1 VYNGGQELCT
11 GRRYNSGVRFPLV
24 VMLIMSV
31 SASAVARQT
40 TQPPPTDAPPPPQF
54 SEAVEVVAVTPVHGL
69 EVPKTKVAAN
79 VQIFTPPRVPALA
92 PSDAS
97 RLLAER
103 AVSVHTTDAQ
113 AGTFQPDVLFRGFA
127 GSPLLGSSEGLAVYQ
142 DGVRM
147 NEAFG
152 DTVNWDVLPSN
163 AIGSL
168 NLVPGSNPLFGL
180 NALGGALSIR
190 TKDGFTAPGGRGSV
204 RAGSFGRYDI
214 GAESGGRRG
223 AFGYYLAGSLTSE
236 DGWRDH
242 SPSTVRKLFGDA
254 GWRGT
259 DSQVNISFT
268 GASNDLT
275 ANGPAPVELLD
286 EGYEAVFTYPDE
298 TDNDV
303 AMLAVKFQSR
313 RDYGQLDGVAYYR
326 SSASRTFNGDALD
339 VDDDEGDD
347 GEFTA
352 INNRSRTR
360 TQSAGF
366 TGQLSRRKPLAGRDN
381 NLVIGAGLDT
391 AATRFDF
398 HSEWAYLTDD
408 RGTIG
413 SGTFDEDAAVD
424 LHSRATTASAFATN
438 IWSPAARL
446 ALTASARFNWT
457 DVDLRDQI
465 GTALTGDHRFARL
478 NPGAGV
484 TFQATPLIN
493 VYGSYTQSSRVPT
506 PVELTCA
513 DPEDPCRLPN
523 AFLSDPPLD
532 QIVAS
537 TWESG
542 ARGVLHGVSWSV
554 SAYHTAAA
562 DDIIFVSSGTLRGEG
577 HFENV
582 ERTVRR
588 GVEAGVNYERADR
601 FSAFGTYT
609 LQRAVFGTDLVIA
622 SQFHPLAVDSEI
634 PVAEGSSL
642 PGIPRHSGKFGLA
655 GRIGRLDAGFT
666 VRAQS
671 GQYLRGDEANFLVQA
686 PGFATTDAHGRYRF
700 NDKLS
705 LVGQITNLFDS
716 RYYTF
721 GLLGEATL
729 IDDDLEHARFYSPGA
744 PRGAWIGAEV
754 EF

>member
-1 VYNGGQELCT
+1 VYNGGQEPCT
-11 GRRYNSGVRFPLV
+11 GDGYNSRVRVALLV
-24 VMLIMSV
+24 ILIISV
-31 SASAVARQT
+31 SASAAARQA
-40 TQPPPTDAPPPPQF
+40 TQPPPADAPPPPQF

-113 AGTFQPDVLFRGFA
+113 AGTFQPDVLFRGFT

-152 DTVNWDVLPSN
+152 DTINWDVLPSN

-168 NLVPGSNPLFGL
+168 NLIPGSNPLFGL

-190 TKDGFTAPGGRGSV
+190 TKDGFTAPGGRGAV
-204 RAGSFGRYDI
+204 RGGSFGRYDI
-214 GAESGGRRG
+214 DAESGGRHG
-223 AFGYYLAGSLTSE
+223 AFGYYLAGSLIAE

-259 DSQVNISFT
+259 DSQVHISFT

-286 EGYEAVFTYPDE
+286 EDYEAVFTYPDE

-303 AMLAVKFQSR
+303 AMLAAKFLGR

-326 SSASRTFNGDALD
+326 YSASRTFNGDALD
-339 VDDDEGDD
+339 EDDESG
-347 GEFTA
+347 FTA
-352 INNRSRTR
+352 INNRSHTR

-366 TGQLSRRKPLAGRDN
+366 TGQLSRREPLAGRDN

-398 HSEWAYLTDD
+398 NSEWAHLTDD

-438 IWSPAARL
+438 IWSPTARL

-457 DVDLRDQI
+457 EVNLRDQL
-465 GTALTGDHRFARL
+465 GTALTGDHRFSRL
-478 NPGAGV
+478 NPAGGV
-484 TFQATPLIN
+484 TFQAAPQIN
-493 VYGSYTQSSRVPT
+493 LYGSYTQSSRVPT

-537 TWESG
+537 TWEGG
-542 ARGVLHGVSWSV
+542 ARGVVKGASWSLA
-554 SAYHTAAA
+554 AYHTSAT

-582 ERTVRR
+582 DSTIRR
-588 GVEAGVNYERADR
+588 GIEAGVNFEHTDR
-601 FSAFGTYT
+601 FSAFATYT

-622 SQFHPLAVDSEI
+622 SQFHPLAVESEI

-671 GQYLRGDEANFLVQA
+671 GQYLRGDEANLLVQA
-686 PGFATTDAHGRYRF
+686 PGFATADAHGRYRF

-705 LVGQITNLFDS
+705 LVGQVTNLFDT

-721 GLLGEATL
+721 GVLGDATL
-729 IDDDLEHARFYSPGA
+729 IDDGLEHARFYSPGA

-754 EF
+754 GF